1 MRDSLDD
8 SDKTPEQGIKG
19 LRQDKADDPNGEAP
33 STNPAS
39 EEQRAP
45 VYPTSAFKP
54 DPFW

>member
-8 SDKTPEQGIKG
+8 SDKTTEQGIKG
-19 LRQDKADDPNGEAP
+19 LRQDKADGPNGEAP

-39 EEQRAP
+39 EEQPAP
-45 VYPTSAFKP
+45 VHSTSAFKP